1 MSIISLKNRF
11 IRAFP
16 GRVRIE
22 LYGLKHN
29 NEMKSLF
36 MCKFQ
41 EVKGIEKIHASIET
55 GRVLICYNVNIVSS
69 HDIYQIIQSI
79 ESDFLK
85 DVNNE
90 KSEEDNIIDDKPI
103 SSFLVIPKKVD
114 RSFEKESIP
123 LPLAFSLLGLGV
135 LGVKQMLMGRSTLAK
150 NTGLFYLSGLVSV
163 CTGYPFLKRGLKQMS
178 INKKMN
184 SDLILGM
191 STFALAFARENL
203 VVLAG
208 LSLLHFVNW
217 KRNQANIDSQ
227 NGPQLSSEIQLYS
240 HKQSKRGM
248 ILGAATLAL
257 TRNPLQGMS
266 VLLGANPRPAI
277 TATEYAWNQAELVSR
292 DKKYTIPHNGSLPQ
306 LSRTKTILF
315 DDTSNLFREKLEAVQ
330 CISHDTEES
339 QIWSVVA
346 PLMKKSNHHLKD
358 EVIEKVVQTGKTLR
372 TAFSVESNSHGMRGT
387 IQGIEICVG
396 SKRFV
401 EKHSEECNR
410 YYLEAKRV
418 ENKGYNV
425 LFVSK
430 NKKCIGFI
438 LGSKVEIV
446 PELKKVSD
454 WLSHQEWKVGILNNS
469 LNISHTFLKR
479 HGIDTSW
486 LQNTEE
492 QIVKRVTAIRSIG
505 EDLIYVGGE
514 NKRESISRL
523 EIPELSVNKLRNSLQ
538 SIEYAQKINKMVN
551 QHFGITKIWNY
562 VGSLFAMF
570 SIFTAPIIALMTNA
584 MSLLFLSRAK
594 RISEKIVLQKMDF
607 FLKHVKEN
615 RCDQAIGYD
624 KAAWHSMTTEKM
636 MSMFHVNKE
645 QGLSDN
651 QVMNLRKKFGMNQI
665 QSKQST
671 SWIVSFLKQFKEFTS
686 LILLGAAGLSM
697 FTGGWFDGLAMGTV
711 LLCNAVIGTMQERKA
726 EKVVEAL
733 NEFRPPNCKVIRNQN
748 TFDISSKELVPGDI
762 VCVEAGDRIP
772 ADLRIIHSWNL
783 EVNEATLT
791 GESLPIEKVDC
802 ILDLKASL
810 AERKNMLFMGTAVT
824 RGKAIGVVAATG
836 MDTEMGAMVSLVQG
850 EEVEVT
856 PLQKKVTSIS
866 KMFIKGAVA
875 AGGLVLLAGIIRGL
889 PITQMIATSITLA
902 ASAIPEGLPIMITI
916 ALSAG
921 ISRMSKN
928 KALVRKLSA
937 LETLGRT
944 TIICSD
950 KTGTLT
956 KNEMTV
962 KAIATLN
969 QLWTVEGDGYEPN
982 GEIREMS
989 GEVAVTE
996 MNVTEG
1002 KVNERNEPNVSVKSL
1017 DLERIMQISV
1027 LCNNSELKIEQ
1038 NEWKMKG
1045 DPTEGALLCLAA
1057 KSTSVEDYRGLWNRC
1072 HEIPFDS
1079 ETSIMSVICQNS
1091 TEENEYKMFSKGSVE
1106 AILDCCKFYQEN
1118 GRVHLLN
1125 DEQKN
1130 RIIQRNTELADGA
1143 LRVLALAYRSVDWEA
1158 NKIEEQELIFVGL
1171 VGMIDPPKPEVEKSI
1186 LEAYRLGVKPVMIT
1200 GDHPNTAISIAK
1212 EIGIKNTA
1220 NKVLNGQD
1228 IDRLTDKE
1236 LEETVKDVSIF
1247 ARVTPSHKL
1256 RIVKVFQKYGQIV
1269 VMTGDGVND
1278 TPAIKKANVGIA
1290 MGKTGTEVTKEA
1302 ADIVLKED
1310 HIGSIIDGVK
1320 EGRTIIGNIR
1330 KAVGC
1335 LLTGNLAEI
1344 LVTSVAVIAG
1354 LPIPLIPIQILLMN
1368 LITDALPAMILAVNP
1383 GNKTKQTKRQDIVD
1397 KELYQ
1402 KVITRGVLLGA
1413 GSLGLFVASLTM
1425 GMPLAVA
1432 QSTAFAT
1439 LVAGQLIQTFSWRQ
1453 EGSEETVRDWSKDH
1467 FFMTAIGIS
1476 WLTLFGALYFPPISK
1491 IFHTVPLNIKQWIL
1505 ITVVAG
1511 SVSKLSKICLKL
1523 LTRKTKNIHRQECHE
1538 VTVAI

>member
-16 GRVRIE
+16 GRIRIE
-22 LYGLKHN
+22 ISGLKHN
-29 NEMKSLF
+29 LEMKSLLV
-36 MCKFQ
+36 CKLQ
-41 EVKGIEKIHASIET
+41 EIKGIENIHVSIDT
-55 GRVLICYNVNIVSS
+55 GRALIYYDDTIIEL
-69 HDIYQIIQSI
+69 HTIYQIIQSI
-79 ESDFLK
+79 ESNFLK
-85 DVNNE
+85 GLNSEKNE
-90 KSEEDNIIDDKPI
+90 EHDIIGDKLE
-103 SSFLVIPKKVD
+103 SSFYIIPKKTKQ
-114 RSFEKESIP
+114 SCGKESIP
-123 LPLAFSLLGLGV
+123 LPLAFSLLGLGT

-150 NTGLFYLSGLVSV
+150 SSGLFYLSGLLSI

-184 SDLILGM
+184 SDLILGV

-217 KRNQANIDSQ
+217 KRSQANIDNQNSQ
-227 NGPQLSSEIQLYS
+227 QLSFEIQQYS

-277 TATEYAWNQAELVSR
+277 AATEYAWNQAELVSR
-292 DKKYTIPHNGSLPQ
+292 DKKYTIPHNGSLLQ

-315 DDTSNLFREKLEAVQ
+315 DDTSDLFREKLEAVQ
-330 CISHDTEES
+330 CISHDIEES
-339 QIWSVVA
+339 QVWSVVA
-346 PLMKKSNHHLKD
+346 PLMKKSNHPLKD
-358 EVIEKVVQTGKTLR
+358 AVIEKVVQMGKTLR
-372 TAFSVESNSHGMRGT
+372 TAFSVESNSHGIRGT

-401 EKHSEECNR
+401 EQHSEECNR

-438 LGSKVEIV
+438 IGSKVEVV

-454 WLSHQEWKVGILNNS
+454 WLSHHKWKVGILNNS
-469 LNISHTFLKR
+469 LNISYTVLKR
-479 HGIDTSW
+479 HGIETSW
-486 LQNTEE
+486 LQNNEE
-492 QIVKRVTAIRSIG
+492 QIVRRVTAIRLIG

-514 NKRESISRL
+514 NKQESISRL
-523 EIPELSVNKLRNSLQ
+523 EIPELSVKKLKNSLQ
-538 SIEYAQKINKMVN
+538 SIEYAQKINRMVN

-562 VGSLFAMF
+562 AGSLFAMF
-570 SIFTAPIIALMTNA
+570 SIFTAPIIALMANA
-584 MSLLFLSRAK
+584 MSLVFLSRAK
-594 RISEKIVLQKMDF
+594 RISEKIVLQKRDF
-607 FLKHVKEN
+607 FGKHVKAN
-615 RCDQAIGYD
+615 RCDQIIGND
-624 KAAWHSMTTEKM
+624 RAAWHSMTTEKM
-636 MSMFHVNKE
+636 MSMFHVNQE

-651 QVMNLRKKFGMNQI
+651 QVMNLRNKFGMNQI

-671 SWIVSFLKQFKEFTS
+671 SWIVSFLNQFKEFTS

-697 FTGGWFDGLAMGTV
+697 FTGGWFDGLAMGIV

-748 TFDISSKELVPGDI
+748 TFDMSSKELVPGDI

-802 ILDLKASL
+802 ILDLKAPL
-810 AERKNMLFMGTAVT
+810 AERKNMLFMGTAAT
-824 RGKAIGVVAATG
+824 RGKAIGVVGAIG

-889 PITQMIATSITLA
+889 PITQMVATSITLA

-944 TIICSD
+944 TVICSD

-969 QLWTVEGDGYEPN
+969 QLWTVEGNGYEPT
-982 GEIREMS
+982 GEIREIS
-989 GEVAVTE
+989 NEVAATEIDVTE
-996 MNVTEG
+996 EKG
-1002 KVNERNEPNVSVKSL
+1002 NEINEPNVSVNNI

-1027 LCNNSELKIEQ
+1027 LCNNSKLQMEQ
-1038 NEWKMKG
+1038 TEWKMKG
-1045 DPTEGALLCLAA
+1045 DPTEGALLCLAEKA
-1057 KSTSVEDYRGLWNRC
+1057 VSSRNYRELWSRC

-1091 TEENEYKMFSKGSVE
+1091 KKENEYIMFSKGSVE
-1106 AILDCCKFYQEN
+1106 TILDRCKFYQEN
-1118 GRVHLLN
+1118 GCVYPLN
-1125 DEQKN
+1125 DEQKS
-1130 RIIQRNTELADGA
+1130 RIMQRNTEFGNSA
-1143 LRVLALAYRSVDWEA
+1143 LRVLALAYRPVNWDA
-1158 NKIEEQELIFVGL
+1158 DKLEEQELIFVGL

-1212 EIGIKNTA
+1212 QIGIKTMT
-1220 NKVLNGQD
+1220 NKVLTGQD
-1228 IDRLTDKE
+1228 IEKLTDQA
-1236 LEETVKDVSIF
+1236 LEEIVRNVSIF

-1256 RIVKVFQKYGQIV
+1256 RIVKAFQKCGEIV

-1320 EGRTIIGNIR
+1320 EGRTIISNIR

-1413 GSLGLFVASLTM
+1413 GSLGLFTVSLAM

-1476 WLTLFGALYFPPISK
+1476 WLTLIGALYFPPISK

-1505 ITVVAG
+1505 ITAVAG

-1523 LTRKTKNIHRQECHE
+1523 LTRRTENIHRQECHE
-1538 VTVAI
+1538 VAVAI